1 MNVLLL
7 VKNGDFIRAKEAGGD
22 SVHLLRRKSV
32 YTGRNTTISRPQGS
46 RAAESLKEL
55 MTTGGIKSAWIQP
68 DPPLSPHM
76 RIMDKCLL
84 KSDSCFM
91 VV

>member
-32 YTGRNTTISRPQGS
+32 YTGRNTTSRPQGS

-91 VV
+91 AV